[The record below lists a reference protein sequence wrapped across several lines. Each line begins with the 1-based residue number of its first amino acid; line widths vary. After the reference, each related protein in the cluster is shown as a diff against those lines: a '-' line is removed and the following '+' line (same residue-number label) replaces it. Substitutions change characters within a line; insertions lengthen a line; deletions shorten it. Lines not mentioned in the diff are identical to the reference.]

1 METTLV
7 LLGSAVMGLIIG
19 SFLTV
24 VVDRVPRG
32 GSVVEPPSA
41 CGACGNRLGPLDLV
55 PIASWLVLRGKCRHC
70 GNPIGKEPL
79 IIEIATATIFVLF
92 GIKLGANAVL
102 PAFWILGA
110 ALVAL
115 VWIDLREQRL
125 PREITYTA
133 FALSSI
139 VIVGAALYNDEPERI
154 WQSAL
159 GAGIALAIMGLI
171 YLASRGGMGD
181 GDVRLAPLLG
191 LHLGYL
197 NPGIVPVG
205 LFWGFLLGAVVGVAM
220 MAVSKAGRKTALPFG
235 PFLAAGTVIAV
246 FGGQWFVDL
255 IWHR

>member
-1 METTLV
+1 MDTTLV
-7 LLGSAVMGLIIG
+7 LIACIVLGLLVG

-32 GSVVEPPSA
+32 GSVVQPPSA
-41 CGACGNRLGPLDLV
+41 CGSCGNRLTAPDLV

-70 GNPIGKEPL
+70 GTPIGTEPL

-92 GIKLGANAVL
+92 GLKFGADPVL
-102 PAFWILGA
+102 PAFCILGA

-115 VWIDLREQRL
+115 VWIDLHEFRL

-133 FALSSI
+133 FIMSSVVI
-139 VIVGAALYNDEPERI
+139 VIAALLNDEPERI
-154 WQSAL
+154 WQAVL
-159 GAGIALAIMGLI
+159 GAGIALAIMGAI

-205 LFWGFLLGAVVGVAM
+205 LFWGFLIGAVVGVAA
-220 MAVSKAGRKTALPFG
+220 MAFGKAGRKTALPFG
-235 PFLAAGTVIAV
+235 PFLAVGAV
-246 FGGQWFVDL
+246 LAIFFGQGFVDL
-255 IWHR
+255 IWHG